1 MRIKITVYIK
11 PLFFCFLLGV
21 GSILAITPA
30 TRAESKPLEV
40 GVEKDTKEVAL
51 RSSLT
56 VKVTN
61 LSDWLEQPDNK
72 ISKLILYID
81 GVALNDLKPSPIGND
96 KLKFDLR
103 RTDKNKDAWTTLL
116 SRKGKNFFY
125 RSVPVTLGFENETLI
140 PSNVNLDLIRIKKG
154 RFYGFVFMFIVTII
168 IFLWLACKSDIIRD
182 TGPQPTGLNDKGKV
196 NRKKFSL
203 GRTQMAFWFFTIT
216 AGYVFIWMVTS
227 DLSSLTPGVLGLMG
241 ISAATGLGS
250 AAVDSNKKSE
260 QKNKLQVIDK
270 EKMSNEANVEKLDS
284 DIKTL
289 TDAIN
294 AIPAPTNLEEQKA
307 ELSAKKVEN
316 TLKRKEIELADKKI
330 RELKVETKP
339 MVSIN
344 FIKDILSDDNGVSFH
359 RFQIFVWTI
368 VLIIIFFVRVYDIL
382 AMPTFDATLLALM
395 GISSG
400 TYIGFKLP
408 DQQG

>member
-1 MRIKITVYIK
+1 MRIKFTIYIK
-11 PLFFCFLLGV
+11 PLFFCFLLGI
-21 GSILAITPA
+21 GLILAITPVI
-30 TRAESKPLEV
+30 RAESKPLIV

-61 LSDWLEQPDNK
+61 LSDWLEQPNNK
-72 ISKLILYID
+72 NSKLILYID
-81 GVALNDLKPSPIGND
+81 GVALNDLKPSSIGND

-103 RTDKNKDAWTTLL
+103 RTDENKDAWTTLL

-182 TGPQPTGLNDKGKV
+182 TGPQPKSLNDKGKV

-250 AAVDSNKKSE
+250 AVVDSSKKSE
-260 QKNKLQVIDK
+260 QKNKIQVLDE
-270 EKMSNEANVEKLDS
+270 EKKSNEAKVEKLNS
-284 DIKTL
+284 EIKTL

-294 AIPAPTNLEEQKA
+294 ATPVPVNLDEQKA
-307 ELSAKKVEN
+307 ALAVKQADLAMKQ
-316 TLKRKEIELADKKI
+316 KEIELAD
-330 RELKVETKP
+330 ETIQKFDAKATP
-339 MVSIN
+339 MVSKN

-368 VLIIIFFVRVYDIL
+368 VLIIIFIMRVYDIL
-382 AMPTFDATLLALM
+382 AMPTFDGTLLALM